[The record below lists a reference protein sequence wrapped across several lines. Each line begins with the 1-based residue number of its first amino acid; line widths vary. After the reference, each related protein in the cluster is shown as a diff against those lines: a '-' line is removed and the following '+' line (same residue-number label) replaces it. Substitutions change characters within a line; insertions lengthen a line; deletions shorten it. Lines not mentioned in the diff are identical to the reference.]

1 MSDFYKFKAVLF
13 DLGGTLIKTL
23 EAPEIY
29 RKILEVY
36 GVKVSM
42 DKIAEAHRENEKEFE
57 MEDMVEMGTKF
68 WIQWNKKVLERLK
81 INADKEFLAE
91 KIDELWWDYAKL
103 DIHSDVPHTL
113 SQLKE
118 RKVKIGIV
126 TNGFEKDYMKILQ
139 RLGWKRDFFD
149 VIVGID
155 ACRKAKPEKEIF
167 LYAVRKLGLR
177 PEEVIFV
184 GDSLKHDYEGAKNA
198 GLHALLLNRKGEKFS
213 DVETI
218 ASLDEVLSY
227 F

>member
-103 DIHSDVPHTL
+103 DIYSDVPHAL

-155 ACRKAKPEKEIF
+155 VCRKAKPEKEIF

-177 PEEVIFV
+177 PEEVVFV

-198 GLHALLLNRKGEKFS
+198 GLHALLLNRKGGKFS